1 MIRIC
6 TTLSENGYNV
16 LLVGRKMKS
25 SQDLKI
31 KPFKQHRIPCIFKSG
46 KLFYIEYNLKLL
58 FYLLF
63 KTADIYCGIDLD
75 TCIPT
80 LLAARIK
87 GKQHYYDAHELFPY
101 VPEVINRK
109 LVQKFW
115 LRVEKIVFQY
125 SNKVYTV
132 SSAIANWFEEKY
144 QKPVFLVRN
153 MPNLF
158 ADVIEINSPKLDQ
171 LPEGKFILYQGA
183 LNECRGIELLL
194 DALVNTNYQLVLVGE
209 GDLSSL
215 LREKACSLGLN
226 NQVHFLGFVIPA
238 ELPSITK
245 RAFIGYNVSQN
256 MGLSYYYS
264 LNNKFFDYVGC
275 ELPSVIN
282 DFPEYSK
289 LLSEYQ
295 VGLLSDYTIESVRAQ
310 LDTLYQDE
318 NIYLKIKTQC
328 KLAKIKWNWQ
338 EESKQLL
345 KLYPHHER

>member
-6 TTLSENGYNV
+6 TTLSENGYDV
-16 LLVGRKMKS
+16 LLVGRELSASNSLNNMPF
-25 SQDLKI
+25 SQ
-31 KPFKQHRIPCIFKSG
+31 FRISCFFEFG

-75 TCIPT
+75 TCLPT
-80 LLAARIK
+80 LLAAKLK
-87 GKQHYYDAHELFPY
+87 GKKHYYDAHELFPY

-115 LRVEKIVFQY
+115 QWVEKIVFKY

-132 SSAIANWFEEKY
+132 SGAIANWFQEKY
-144 QKPVFLVRN
+144 QKPVYLVRN

-158 ADVIEINSPKLDQ
+158 ADTIEINSPKLDQ
-171 LPEGKFILYQGA
+171 LPDGKFILYQGA
-183 LNECRGIELLL
+183 LNECRGIELLFE
-194 DALVNTNYQLVLVGE
+194 ALVNTNYQLVLVGE

-282 DFPEYSK
+282 DFPEYTK

-318 NIYLKIKTQC
+318 IIYLKIKSQC
-328 KLAKIKWNWQ
+328 KLAKTKWNWQ

-345 KLYPHHER
+345 KLYANHE